1 MGNPFTAAVRGK
13 TAEFVSLR
21 EWLHGL
27 LTFRFRTLRSGRS
40 EAVGRAEA
48 CGC

>member
-13 TAEFVSLR
+13 TAEFVSLH

-27 LTFRFRTLRSGRS
+27 LTFTILTLMGGEVKLRLAAARRS
-40 EAVGRAEA
+40 
-48 CGC
+48 